1 MKAFCVFINICH
13 QVRLSQ
19 AHGCVRLYS
28 GRHTASSVT
37 ESSLESMRINVL
49 AESEEGGAAEKPGGP
64 LSQNARP

>member
-1 MKAFCVFINICH
+1 MYSSISATKSGFLKLMV
-13 QVRLSQ
+13 
-19 AHGCVRLYS
+19 VRLYS

-37 ESSLESMRINVL
+37 ESSLGSMRINVL